1 MSFDVAA
8 AGTPVPA
15 GIEFERHFS
24 VQELEVM
31 WGLSAPKVRELFR
44 DEEGVVVIG
53 EPERRF
59 KRGYETLRIPQS
71 VVRRVHA
78 KLRRRVN

>member
-1 MSFDVAA
+1 
-8 AGTPVPA
+8 
-15 GIEFERHFS
+15 
-24 VQELEVM
+24 M

-53 EPERRF
+53 EPERRY